1 MLTNLYLQTT
11 NPKLTIRQFFS
22 SDIMI
27 PVIGSA
33 VFHVA
38 VYSIALNV
46 ASYAFLGKP
55 LEYVVNMRLFIVLIL
70 IMSVGYFARFLRVK
84 DVYCAYNYD
93 MQKTRA
99 HLDKLYIGWIFIA

>member
-11 NPKLTIRQFFS
+11 NPKLTIGQFFS
-22 SDIMI
+22 ADILI

-33 VFHVA
+33 VFHAA
-38 VYSIALNV
+38 VYLVALNA
-46 ASYAFLGKP
+46 ASYVFRGIP
-55 LEYVVNMRLFIVLIL
+55 LEYVVNIRLLVVLII
-70 IMSVGYFARFLRVK
+70 IMSVGYFARFLHVK